1 MDAAMK
7 FEMLYLPV
15 PDLAKALAFY
25 RDGLGWAEVWRE
37 GETTAGLQLPGT
49 EALVMLD
56 LDQGDGHRSGPIFAV
71 DDVVAFHRE
80 RKDELSFRLEPSEI
94 PDGHWASFED
104 SFGNPIYII
113 DQNEA

>member
-56 LDQGDGHRSGPIFAV
+56 LDQGDGHRPGPIFAV
-71 DDVVAFHRE
+71 DDVVEFHRE
-80 RKDELSFRLEPSEI
+80 RKDELSFWLEPSEI
-94 PDGHWASFED
+94 PDGHWAGFED
-104 SFGNPIYII
+104 SFGNPVYII
-113 DQNEA
+113 DQNQA